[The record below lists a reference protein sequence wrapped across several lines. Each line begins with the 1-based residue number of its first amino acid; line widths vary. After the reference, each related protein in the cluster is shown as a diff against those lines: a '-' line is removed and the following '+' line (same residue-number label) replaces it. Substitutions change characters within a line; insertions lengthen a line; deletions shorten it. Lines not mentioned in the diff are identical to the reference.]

1 MREMNPETS
10 TSFNL
15 TLMELKTPS
24 DPGVS
29 IVRPQSC
36 NINRQAEEGMS
47 VKDSTVVKK
56 ASWQPTK

>member
-15 TLMELKTPS
+15 MLMELKTPS

-36 NINRQAEEGMS
+36 NISRQAEEEMS

-56 ASWQPTK
+56 ASRRPTK